1 MSRPRIPTPPAK
13 LRGNVNPR
21 PGVPLVIHDD
31 DIAVYMDWAE
41 IDRAHVRDDG
51 GLDVIG
57 ESGKVVRTID
67 PRVIAAALGLRWVP
81 AVRTGSTSRRGRTVR
96 EVRENAFIA
105 ARIDE
110 IDPAWLAIH
119 EQAHRPMRARLGP
132 RAGHG
137 RTASA
142 NAPPADGQDDDPD
155 ADGALLNELKRLVA
169 IGKRAPA

>member
-96 EVRENAFIA
+96 EVRENAFI
-105 ARIDE
+105 
-110 IDPAWLAIH
+110 H